1 MPRKSSKPSMDGDGL
16 LPSLLLFLAA
26 GAYYFLSAQTII
38 NRGFVHPDVRQ
49 MVGLM
54 CLSDS
59 SFCVLSGA
67 WSRRRAALGTKRA
80 RTRKERRRARTGL
93 PRLALYALPVFDMF
107 GLVVAFEAFAS
118 PGASSTRPW
127 GREHSHRHGA
137 ERPAAAHAV
146 QLRAA
151 ERHRRGHAGSG
162 GEGAS
167 SARRPP
173 TSRRRRSRSSS
184 RRVSGTPCAASSW
197 ST

>member
-67 WSRRRAALGTKRA
+67 
-80 RTRKERRRARTGL
+80 
-93 PRLALYALPVFDMF
+93 
-107 GLVVAFEAFAS
+107 S
-118 PGASSTRPW
+118 PGAGSTRPW
-127 GREHSHRHGA
+127 GA
-137 ERPAAAHAV
+137 
-146 QLRAA
+146 RAFP
-151 ERHRRGHAGSG
+151 
-162 GEGAS
+162 
-167 SARRPP
+167 SARR
-173 TSRRRRSRSSS
+173 
-184 RRVSGTPCAASSW
+184 
-197 ST
+197 